1 MKCDN
6 PNVLVEDETT
16 GVSINTNLNDFLK
29 QQNLKNK
36 KDQEE
41 TVDSF
46 TKKVEFVKN
55 GSFGVKAWESFK
67 NTLEAVGS
75 TFNKVSNPK
84 TNEYLERIAKNNPAV
99 EATLRSIRGITKEF
113 ISEKIEEA
121 KYVFITIQE
130 YSALGKHLEDMSSK
144 ILEDLDN
151 QKILEEEAF
160 TKLRD
165 IDDYYHDIANIASNL
180 KEHIRKFVKNGNE
193 PIYRYFSDVENS
205 KETIRANVKPLEQ
218 KYVVESTQKNL
229 PESKDI
235 NKGWEEVIR
244 ALNVKLLN
252 AKAANDEKRIKE
264 LEAKIEEAHSKYI
277 TFDTLTDALNER
289 GGPQF
294 KTNWWSHYFEHSLN
308 SSNPFVASVSKSL
321 YLITHK
327 SRNKMIPIS
336 EDIAKAWRAFIAG
349 QDPTNLEKLYKGV
362 YKWVNNYKYN
372 RETDEIESVQEL
384 ALVVWW
390 DIEKLSKHE
399 AEWEQKL
406 HKAEGLEEKT
416 KVEREYTKWRRE
428 TYQQEFNDKIENI
441 NALLIP
447 EAKEKRDSLQAQ
459 IDLLNSE
466 LNYAFTKEKDL
477 ERFLLQKEKNSLKY
491 EYDDFGNKKT
501 GIDLEIAKSIQLYSK
516 GWSEVYEKP
525 TEEDTLNARIRKERK
540 EETFNLYI
548 DSLKRRF
555 GYEGKSRE
563 DIDNLVKRW
572 KSFNE
577 VRVFKKEYE
586 QEIGRID
593 KRIKEIRE
601 ELYTS
606 RKSSDALN
614 EAWKKL
620 FSIVGKYRNRDGIIE
635 GNYLSVEELTEVKR
649 LQKVIRD
656 EQLISKKSY
665 GLSIEDRSK
674 IDSIIGKYN
683 LNKYTEDAEG
693 SYTQYLRGLA
703 TIQLPDYLKTVD
715 TESADY
721 NSIAIQYNEDID
733 FLDVAYDNVIE
744 AAKEAELKKSAYSKE
759 EAEGIKALKKELD
772 ELYIEKDL
780 IETRE
785 PTEYYIDTYERE
797 FEKFKS
803 FNNIENEKEAKSRFE
818 NMIPSPNDSEEE
830 NFWFRNN
837 NIIVEK
843 WDKASKKYVSVVEP
857 LYSWVEKKPRDEKM
871 IDYNPAYFYY
881 ERKAKEGYINKNREL
896 NPFTDDVLP
905 KRGSEYDIS
914 KEMDMS
920 KRVVDFRDKFFI
932 PMYAKHQKMTKE
944 VYLRPGAFLRGLEK
958 TKKDRVI
965 EGQVTVKSVKNVFKR
980 AFTSTEVDAEMGLGM
995 KRNKDD
1001 INNSK
1006 VYGTLPLYGTTRLE
1020 KIDMSYNLPEI
1031 LSRFVASSLL
1041 RSELTKEYK
1050 RTQTIYN
1057 VIKGDDNGLHLDDK
1071 KVNSFSRLK
1080 NIRSIK
1086 TTKNITADAIE
1097 EMFKTFYYGE
1107 FRRDEEAGSVNL
1119 QKLVDIPNMIAAF
1132 NTLTWG
1138 IPSQIQNVL
1147 TAQTQSFIQI
1157 HGGELINKRYLI
1169 KGHREYAKRAAAFTK
1184 DSVSRT
1190 VGEMSIESK
1199 VIISLGLM
1207 QGGSNDIHDGY
1218 GLTKAKQFMD
1228 SNFGGN
1234 YGRQAG
1240 EHFTQVTVGYGI
1252 LTSKVISVEDR
1263 NGNKRLI
1270 NLLDF
1275 YEELAKKHGIYRMD
1289 DLLENKE
1296 VSKDYIISPEDWS
1309 QKKQD
1314 ELSLKI
1320 LNFNIKINGLYET
1333 VLKSVF
1339 QKGSLGT
1346 LMSMFRKYGVPMG
1359 VERLRGQRW
1368 NIATNAVSEGMYIT
1382 FWNEIMRPLFNRR
1395 FSELHQSLKD
1405 AIHNNPDGQL
1415 TESQRENFRKL
1426 AAEMSV
1432 IMAMGLLTL
1441 AIGQDPDD
1449 IKEHSFATLYVLY
1462 FSKKLKSET
1471 EQFIPFPGFGWNEIA
1486 GFFKSPSIALSQLS
1500 MYNKLFQDLMYALS
1514 GDEEAYYQKDTLGF
1528 WEEGDSK
1535 VLADILALS
1544 VGFKGKAFYPEAMIS
1559 SFSYGQRAR

>member
-6 PNVLVEDETT
+6 PNVLAEDETT
-16 GVSINTNLNDFLK
+16 GVSINTNVGDFLK
-29 QQNLKNK
+29 QQSLKNK

-41 TVDSF
+41 AVNSF
-46 TKKVEFVKN
+46 DKKVQTLKN
-55 GSFGVKAWESFK
+55 SAFGIKAYESFK
-67 NTLEAVGS
+67 NVLESVSS
-75 TFNKVSNPK
+75 TFNKVSNVNK
-84 TNEYLERIAKNNPAV
+84 NEELEKIAKENPAI
-99 EATLRSIRGITKEF
+99 EATLRSIRGVNREF
-113 ISEKIEEA
+113 INDKIEEA
-121 KYVFITIQE
+121 KYVFITAQE
-130 YSALGKHLEDMSSK
+130 YSALGKHLEGMVYK

-151 QKILEEEAF
+151 QKIEEEEAF

-165 IDDYYHDIANIASNL
+165 IDDFYDSISNISSNL

-193 PIYRYFSDVENS
+193 PIYKYFSDIENS
-205 KETIRANVKPLEQ
+205 KENIRANVKPLEQ
-218 KYVVESTQKNL
+218 KYVVESIEKNL
-229 PESKDI
+229 PESKDV

-252 AKAANDEKRIKE
+252 ARAANDEKRVKE

-277 TFDTLTDALNER
+277 NFDSLTEALNER
-289 GGPQF
+289 GGPLF

-308 SSNPFVASVSKSL
+308 NSNPFVASVSKSL

-336 EDIAKAWRAFIAG
+336 EEIAKHWRAFITG
-349 QDPTNLEKLYKGV
+349 QDPSNLEKLYKGV
-362 YKWVNNYKYN
+362 YKWVNSYKYN

-416 KVEREYTKWRRE
+416 KVEKEYSTWRKA

-441 NALLIP
+441 NNLLIP
-447 EAKEKRDSLQAQ
+447 EAREKRDFLQAQ

-466 LNYAFTKEKDL
+466 LNYAYTDAKQIEL
-477 ERFLLQKEKNSLKY
+477 FLLQKEKNSLKY
-491 EYDDFGNKKT
+491 EYDSFGKKKT
-501 GIDLEIAKSIQLYSK
+501 GIDLEIAKSIQLYNS

-525 TEEDTLNARIRKERK
+525 TEADTLNAQIIKERK

-586 QEIGRID
+586 LEIGRID
-593 KRIKEIRE
+593 KRIKEITE
-601 ELYTS
+601 ELYAS

-620 FSIVGKYRNRDGIIE
+620 FSIVGKYKNRDGIIE

-649 LQKVIRD
+649 LQKVIQD
-656 EQLISKKSY
+656 EKHIAKKSY
-665 GLSIEDRSK
+665 GLS
-674 IDSIIGKYN
+674 
-683 LNKYTEDAEG
+683 TEDSDKIAAIVDKYGLEKFTKEEG

-703 TIQLPDYLKTVD
+703 TIQLPNYLKTVD
-715 TESADY
+715 TESSDY
-721 NSIAIQYNEDID
+721 NNIAIQYNEDID
-733 FLDVAYDNVIE
+733 FLDKAYDDVIE
-744 AAKEAELKKSAYSKE
+744 SAKESKLKESLYSKE
-759 EAEGIKALKKELD
+759 ELDALKALKDELD
-772 ELYIEKDL
+772 ELYKEKDSIEK
-780 IETRE
+780 RE
-785 PTEYYIDTYERE
+785 PTEYYRTTYESE
-797 FEKFKS
+797 LEKFKS
-803 FNNIENEKEAKSRFE
+803 FYGIENEKEAKSRFE
-818 NMIPSPNDSEEE
+818 NMTPSLNDKEEE

-837 NIIVEK
+837 HIVVEK
-843 WDKASKKYVSVVEP
+843 WDKENKKHIYVVEP
-857 LYSWVEKKPRDEKM
+857 LYSWIEKKPKDESM
-871 IDYNPAYFYY
+871 IEYKPAYFYY
-881 ERKAKEGYINKNREL
+881 ERKAREEFLNKSREL
-896 NPFTDDVLP
+896 NPFTDEVLP

-944 VYLRPGAFLRGLEK
+944 VNLRPGAFLRGLEK
-958 TKKDRVI
+958 TKMDRAI
-965 EGQVTVKSVKNVFKR
+965 EGQVTAKSVKNVVKR
-980 AFTSTEVDAEMGLGM
+980 AFTSTEVDVEEGLGM

-1001 INNSK
+1001 AYNSK

-1020 KIDMSYNLPEI
+1020 KKDMSYNLPEI

-1041 RSELTKEYK
+1041 RSELSKEYK

-1071 KVNSFSRLK
+1071 KVNSFSRLRNRK
-1080 NIRSIK
+1080 SIK
-1086 TTKNITADAIE
+1086 TTKNVTADAIE

-1107 FRRDEEAGSVNL
+1107 FRKDEMVGSVNL
-1119 QKLVDIPNMIAAF
+1119 QKVVDIPNTIAAF

-1157 HGGELINKRYLI
+1157 HGGELITKKDLLKGNK
-1169 KGHREYAKRAAAFTK
+1169 EYAKRAAVFTK

-1190 VGEMSIESK
+1190 VGEMSVESK
-1199 VIISLGLM
+1199 VISKFGLI
-1207 QGGSNDIHDGY
+1207 QGSSNDVHDGY
-1218 GLTKAKQFMD
+1218 GLTKAKQFIN

-1240 EHFTQVTVGYGI
+1240 EHFSQVTVGYGI
-1252 LTSKVISVEDR
+1252 LTSKTISVEDR

-1275 YEELAKKHGIYRMD
+1275 YEEIAKKHGIYRMD
-1289 DLLENKE
+1289 DLLANKE
-1296 VSKDYIISPEDWS
+1296 IAKDYIINPEDWS
-1309 QKKQD
+1309 QSKED
-1314 ELSLKI
+1314 ELTLKI
-1320 LNFNIKINGLYET
+1320 LNFNIKINGLYDN

-1368 NIATNAVSEGMYIT
+1368 NISTNAVSEGMYTT
-1382 FWNEIMRPLFNRR
+1382 FWNEIMRPMYNRR
-1395 FSELHQSLKD
+1395 FNELHQSLKD
-1405 AIHNNPDGQL
+1405 AIHNNPEGQL

-1432 IMAMGLLTL
+1432 IAAMGLLTL
-1441 AIGQDPDD
+1441 AIGTEPDEM
-1449 IKEHSFATLYVLY
+1449 KEHSFATLYMLY

-1471 EQFIPFPGFGWNEIA
+1471 EQFIPLPGFGWNEIA

-1500 MYNKLFQDLMYALS
+1500 MYNKLFQDMMYALS
-1514 GDEEAYYQKDTLGF
+1514 GDEKAYYQKDTLGF
-1528 WEEGDSK
+1528 WKEGDSK

-1544 VGFKGKAFYPEAMIS
+1544 IGFKGKAFYPEALIS
-1559 SFSYGQRAR
+1559 SFNYGQRAR